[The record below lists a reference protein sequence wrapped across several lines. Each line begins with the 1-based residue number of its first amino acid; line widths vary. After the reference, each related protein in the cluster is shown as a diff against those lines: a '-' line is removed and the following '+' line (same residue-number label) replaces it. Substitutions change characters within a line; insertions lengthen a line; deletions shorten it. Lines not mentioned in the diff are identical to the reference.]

1 MLRLLLLEPVPK
13 QITTITTDFTNL
25 NTETTLGIIIF
36 SILLVILG
44 AALISVRLP
53 NSFAGL
59 SKAKTIISYFV
70 IVLGLF
76 SGSMGAVSYND
87 AGFCQHTRTIFGTE
101 SSTCETGWFF
111 SGWGNSTAWP
121 HYITVANTVD
131 ATGESASTAFQG
143 SIMPPYRVRLADNWT
158 GDVTQTTR
166 FAIPQ
171 DPVQFIDMARTF
183 RSPERLINTTLKP
196 AVTASLDS
204 VANMFT
210 MEEYY
215 SGGKRD
221 QFKSEFKDAIERG
234 RAQVKQVS
242 LNQAGGVI
250 RNRAAPSDS
259 EVAQDT
265 SEVGDTEV
273 RRVIMEKV
281 IDASGNDIRTPHDFT
296 EIGIT
301 VSSAILENLD
311 PDDKYEEQIN
321 DRKAAASRRVV
332 AREQRLEQEEQRL
345 LAIQQGETDIAKRQA
360 EAKVNQIEQTTNAET
375 TKKLALIEAERM
387 REEAEIAKQTAA
399 INLERARIDG
409 EAVQVAADAEA
420 YAKQAILEAD
430 GALAQKLAAWTEAQ
444 RVWADAAS
452 KINVPATVI
461 AGGDGSAAGSAL
473 GTVDQFMQMMMV
485 KTARDLQVDPAIS
498 VK

>member
-1 MLRLLLLEPVPK
+1 M
-13 QITTITTDFTNL
+13 F
-25 NTETTLGIIIF
+25 GIF
-36 SILLVILG
+36 MATVFLLG
-44 AALISVRLP
+44 AVALF
-53 NSFAGL
+53 FAPIHESL
-59 SKAKTIISYFV
+59 SRVKRIGALAMLLIGGTIF
-70 IVLGLF
+70 G
-76 SGSMGAVSYND
+76 GGAVGYND
-87 AGFCQHTRTIFGTE
+87 AGFCQHTRTIFGNETA
-101 SSTCETGWFF
+101 TCETGWYFA
-111 SGWGNSTAWP
+111 GWGTSTAWP
-121 HYITVANTVD
+121 HYITVAHTLD
-131 ATGESASTAFQG
+131 ATGENAGTVFQG
-143 SIMPPYRVRLADNWT
+143 SIAAPYRVRLADNWT

-166 FAIPQ
+166 FGIPQ
-171 DPVQFIDMARTF
+171 DQAQFLEMARTF
-183 RSPERLINTTLKP
+183 RTPERLINTTLKP

-204 VANMFT
+204 VSNMFT

-221 QFKSEFKDAIERG
+221 QFKSEFKDAIEKG

-250 RNRAAPSDS
+250 RSRVSPNDD

-273 RRVIMEKV
+273 RRIIMEKV
-281 IDASGNDIRTPHDFT
+281 TDANGNDIRIPHDFT
-296 EIGIT
+296 EIGVT
-301 VSSAILENLD
+301 VASAILENLD

-360 EAKVNQIEQTTNAET
+360 AAKVEQIEQTTNAET
-375 TKKLALIEAERM
+375 KKQLALIEAGRM
-387 REEAEIAKQTAA
+387 KEEAEIARQTSE
-399 INLERARIDG
+399 INLEKARIDAQ
-409 EAVQVAADAEA
+409 AVTVAADAEA

-444 RVWADAAS
+444 KVWADAAS

-461 AGGDGSAAGSAL
+461 AGGAADGTAGNAL
-473 GTVDQFMQMMMV
+473 GTVDQFMQMMMI
-485 KTARDLQVDPAIS
+485 KTAKDLQVDPTVAAAPA
-498 VK
+498 KQ

>member
-1 MLRLLLLEPVPK
+1 M
-13 QITTITTDFTNL
+13 F
-25 NTETTLGIIIF
+25 GI
-36 SILLVILG
+36 ILG
-44 AALISVRLP
+44 AIFVLAGFAVYAVPIMPQFKRLKNIGGSIAIGLGAIISV
-53 NSFAGL
+53 S
-59 SKAKTIISYFV
+59 
-70 IVLGLF
+70 
-76 SGSMGAVSYND
+76 GAVSYND
-87 AGFCQHTRTIFGTE
+87 AGYCQHVRTIFGNE
-101 SSTCETGWFF
+101 SAVCDTGWYF
-111 SGWGNSTAWP
+111 SGWGISTAWP
-121 HYITVANTVD
+121 HYITVAHTLY
-131 ATGESASTAFQG
+131 ATGESAVTAFQG
-143 SIMPPYRVRLADNWT
+143 SIAEPYRVRLADNWT

-166 FAIPQ
+166 FGIPQ
-171 DPVQFIDMARTF
+171 DTEQFIDMARTF

-221 QFKSEFKDAIERG
+221 QFKSEFKDAVEKG
-234 RAQVKQVS
+234 RAAVRQVS

-259 EVAQDT
+259 SVAQDT
-265 SEVGDTEV
+265 SEIGDTEV
-273 RRVIMEKV
+273 RRVMIEKLT
-281 IDASGNDIRTPHDFT
+281 DASGNDIRIAHDFT
-296 EIGIT
+296 EIGVT
-301 VSSAILENLD
+301 VASAILENLD

-360 EAKVNQIEQTTNAET
+360 AAKVEQIEKTTNAET
-375 TKKLALIEAERM
+375 TKKLALIEAERVK
-387 REEAEIAKQTAA
+387 EEAEISKQTAA
-399 INLERARIDG
+399 INLERARIDA
-409 EAVQVAADAEA
+409 ESVTVAADAEA
-420 YAKQAILEAD
+420 YAKEAILAAD
-430 GALAQKLAAWTEAQ
+430 GALAQKLSAWVESQ

-461 AGGDGSAAGSAL
+461 ASGNNGGTAGSAL

-485 KTARDLQVDPAIS
+485 KTARDLQVDPTIAATP

>member
-1 MLRLLLLEPVPK
+1 M
-13 QITTITTDFTNL
+13 F
-25 NTETTLGIIIF
+25 GIIFGIVVVLAAIAVLAVPVIPELKKLRTIGV
-36 SILLVILG
+36 SIVSSIG
-44 AALISVRLP
+44 MIIT
-53 NSFAGL
+53 L
-59 SKAKTIISYFV
+59 S
-70 IVLGLF
+70 
-76 SGSMGAVSYND
+76 GAVSYND
-87 AGFCQHTRTIFGTE
+87 AGFCQHVRTIFGTE
-101 SSTCETGWFF
+101 SSVCETGWYFA
-111 SGWGNSTAWP
+111 GWGTSTTWP
-121 HYITVANTVD
+121 HFITVAHTVD
-131 ATGESASTAFQG
+131 ATGESVSTAFQG

-166 FAIPQ
+166 FGIPQ
-171 DPVQFIDMARTF
+171 DNEQFLTMARTF

-234 RAQVKQVS
+234 RAAVRQVS

-250 RNRAAPSDS
+250 RSRVAPSDS

-273 RRVIMEKV
+273 RRIMIEKV
-281 IDASGNDIRTPHDFT
+281 MDEKGNDIRTPHDFS
-296 EIGIT
+296 EIG
-301 VSSAILENLD
+301 VVVASAILENLD
-311 PDDKYEEQIN
+311 PDDKYEDQIN

-360 EAKVNQIEQTTNAET
+360 AAKVEQIEKTTNAET
-375 TKKLALIEAERM
+375 TKKLALIEAEQR
-387 REEAEIAKQTAA
+387 RAEAEIAAETA
-399 INLERARIDG
+399 NLALEKARIDAQ
-409 EAVQVAADAEA
+409 AVTVAADAEA
-420 YAKQAILEAD
+420 YAKEAILTAD

-444 RVWADAAS
+444 RVWADAAAR
-452 KINVPATVI
+452 INVPATVI
-461 AGGDGSAAGSAL
+461 GGEGGTAGNAL
-473 GTVDQFMQMMMV
+473 GTVDTFMQMMMI
-485 KTARDLQVDPAIS
+485 KTAKDLQVDPTVAPT
-498 VK
+498 K

>member
-1 MLRLLLLEPVPK
+1 MF
-13 QITTITTDFTNL
+13 TIFMAAL
-25 NTETTLGIIIF
+25 
-36 SILLVILG
+36 LLVI
-44 AALISVRLP
+44 AFALSMIKFPTDIALVKKILVPVSATL
-53 NSFAGL
+53 A
-59 SKAKTIISYFV
+59 IV
-70 IVLGLF
+70 IGGF
-76 SGSMGAVSYND
+76 GAVSYND
-87 AGFCQHTRTIFGTE
+87 AGFCQHTRTVFGTE
-101 SSTCETGWFF
+101 SSTCATGWFF
-111 SGWGNSTAWP
+111 IGWGSSTAWP
-121 HYITVANTVD
+121 HYITVANTLD
-131 ATGESASTAFQG
+131 TTADGSAISG
-143 SIMPPYRVRLADNWT
+143 PYRVRLADNWT

-171 DPVQFIDMARTF
+171 DTEQFLTMARTF
-183 RSPERLINTTLKP
+183 RSPERLISTTLKP

-204 VANMFT
+204 VSNMFT

-221 QFKSEFKDAIERG
+221 QFKSEFKDTIEKG
-234 RAQVKQVS
+234 RAQVRQVS

-250 RNRAAPSDS
+250 RSRVAPSDS

-281 IDASGNDIRTPHDFT
+281 TDASGNDIRTQHDFA
-296 EIGIT
+296 EIGVT
-301 VSSAILENLD
+301 VASAILENLD

-360 EAKVNQIEQTTNAET
+360 AAKVEQIEKTTNAET

-387 REEAEIAKQTAA
+387 KEEAEIAKQTAA
-399 INLERARIDG
+399 INLDKARIDA
-409 EAVQVAADAEA
+409 ESVTVAADAEA

-430 GALAQKLAAWTEAQ
+430 GALQQKLDAWVEAQ

-452 KINVPATVI
+452 KINVPSTVI
-461 AGGDGSAAGSAL
+461 AGGGSDGTAGNAL
-473 GTVDQFMQMMMV
+473 GTVDQFMQLMMLNSA
-485 KTARDLQVDPAIS
+485 KQLSVDPTII
-498 VK
+498 K

>member
-1 MLRLLLLEPVPK
+1 M
-13 QITTITTDFTNL
+13 F
-25 NTETTLGIIIF
+25 GIIFGAIFVIAGIAALAFPIVPELKKLKNIAGVILVALGGIF
-36 SILLVILG
+36 S
-44 AALISVRLP
+44 
-53 NSFAGL
+53 AG
-59 SKAKTIISYFV
+59 
-70 IVLGLF
+70 
-76 SGSMGAVSYND
+76 GAVGYND

-101 SSTCETGWFF
+101 SSTCETGWYFA
-111 SGWGNSTAWP
+111 GWGTSTAWP
-121 HYITVANTVD
+121 HYITVAHTLD
-131 ATGESASTAFQG
+131 ATGESAGTAFQG
-143 SIMPPYRVRLADNWT
+143 SIAEPYRVRLADNWT

-166 FAIPQ
+166 FGIPQ
-171 DPVQFIDMARTF
+171 DEAQFLDMARTF
-183 RSPERLINTTLKP
+183 RTPERLINTTLKP

-204 VANMFT
+204 VSNMFT

-221 QFKSEFKDAIERG
+221 QFKSEYKDAIEKG

-259 EVAQDT
+259 DVAQDT

-273 RRVIMEKV
+273 RRVIMEK
-281 IDASGNDIRTPHDFT
+281 ITDDKGNDVRTPHDFA

-301 VSSAILENLD
+301 VASAILENLD

-321 DRKAAASRRVV
+321 DRKSAASRRVV

-360 EAKVNQIEQTTNAET
+360 AAKVEQIEQTTNAET

-399 INLERARIDG
+399 INLERARIDA
-409 EAVQVAADAEA
+409 EAVTVAADAEA
-420 YAKQAILEAD
+420 YAKEAILTAD
-430 GALAQKLAAWTEAQ
+430 GALAQKLSAWVEAQ
-444 RVWADAAS
+444 KVWADAAS

-461 AGGDGSAAGSAL
+461 ASGGEGGTAGNAL
-473 GTVDQFMQMMMV
+473 GTVDQFMQMMMI
-485 KTARDLQVDPAIS
+485 KTARDLQVDPTIS
-498 VK
+498 PAAK

>member
-1 MLRLLLLEPVPK
+1 MTGL
-13 QITTITTDFTNL
+13 I
-25 NTETTLGIIIF
+25 LGIVLIIAAIAILAVPLIPEMKKVK
-36 SILLVILG
+36 SIASAAVGVFGIAVISL
-44 AALISVRLP
+44 
-53 NSFAGL
+53 
-59 SKAKTIISYFV
+59 
-70 IVLGLF
+70 
-76 SGSMGAVSYND
+76 GAVSYND
-87 AGFCQHTRTIFGTE
+87 AGYCQHTRTIFGTE
-101 SSTCETGWFF
+101 TAVCDTGWFF
-111 SGWGNSTAWP
+111 VGWGTTTAWP
-121 HYITVANTVD
+121 HFITVANTID
-131 ATGESASTAFQG
+131 MEADG
-143 SIMPPYRVRLADNWT
+143 SSISGPYRVRLADNWT

-171 DPVQFIDMARTF
+171 DSEQFLSMARTF
-183 RSPERLINTTLKP
+183 RSPERLISTTLKP

-204 VANMFT
+204 VSNMFT

-221 QFKSEFKDAIERG
+221 QFKSEFKDTIEKG

-250 RNRAAPSDS
+250 PSRAAASNSD
-259 EVAQDT
+259 VAADT
-265 SEVGDTEV
+265 SEIGDTEV
-273 RRVIMEKV
+273 RRVVMEKV
-281 IDASGNDIRTPHDFT
+281 TDASGNDIRTPHDFA
-296 EIGIT
+296 EIGIL

-360 EAKVNQIEQTTNAET
+360 AAKVEQIEKTTNAET

-387 REEAEIAKQTAA
+387 REEAEIAKQTAE
-399 INLERARIDG
+399 IELERARID
-409 EAVQVAADAEA
+409 AQSVTVAADAEA

-430 GALAQKLAAWTEAQ
+430 GALQQKLDAWVKAQ
-444 RVWADAAS
+444 QVWADAAS
-452 KINVPATVI
+452 KINVPTTVI
-461 AGGDGSAAGSAL
+461 AGGGDSGNAGNAL
-473 GTVDQFMQMMMV
+473 GTVEQFMQLMMMNAA
-485 KTARDLQVDPAIS
+485 TQLSVDPKIGSPA